1 MYQLEGK
8 GNLQPR
14 RNAAAGP
21 LHIQPSVQKDIDS
34 CKIPPCL
41 TEKFL
46 VSGHFR
52 DLKQALKNSFR
63 HSRVYFSIQKAHGL
77 LAQSSTTFIAAR
89 STHKAFLVSSTR
101 DSSAVLP
108 PPPRGYRTAA
118 YCSVWGVS
126 PAHSSENR
134 RGCTSVKAPQ
144 GVCLRQM
151 VPWPLAGGMARTVN
165 VQRTA

>member
-8 GNLQPR
+8 GDLQPR

-41 TEKFL
+41 TGKFL

-63 HSRVYFSIQKAHGL
+63 HSRVYFSIQKHTACL
-77 LAQSSTTFIAAR
+77 LRVPPHSLPPAPHTRRFWYPAPGTAPLCCPRPLEGTEPRHIAAFGAYR
-89 STHKAFLVSSTR
+89 QRIPA
-101 DSSAVLP
+101 
-108 PPPRGYRTAA
+108 RTAGA
-118 YCSVWGVS
+118 AL
-126 PAHSSENR
+126 P
-134 RGCTSVKAPQ
+134 
-144 GVCLRQM
+144 
-151 VPWPLAGGMARTVN
+151 
-165 VQRTA
+165 